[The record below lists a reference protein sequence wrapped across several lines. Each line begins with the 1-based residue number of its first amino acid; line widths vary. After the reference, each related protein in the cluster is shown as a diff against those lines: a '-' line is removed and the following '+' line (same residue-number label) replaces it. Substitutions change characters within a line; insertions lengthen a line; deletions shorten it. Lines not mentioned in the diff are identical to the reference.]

1 MAGSAVATC
10 SGAAQRAARRMRGR
24 LALGTPAR
32 AAAQGASYCMTQA
45 AVVRAAL
52 AVVRAPPARARA
64 GQRRRRFRTCPGTPG
79 HNLAAARAGVMV
91 RA

>member
-1 MAGSAVATC
+1 MAGSAAATC

-52 AVVRAPPARARA
+52 APPAPA